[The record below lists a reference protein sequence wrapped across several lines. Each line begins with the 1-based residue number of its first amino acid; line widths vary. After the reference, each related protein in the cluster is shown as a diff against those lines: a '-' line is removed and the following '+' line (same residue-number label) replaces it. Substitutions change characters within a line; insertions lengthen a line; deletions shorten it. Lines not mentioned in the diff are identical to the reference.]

1 MREAGSIPRF
11 DPYRSW
17 RLRSTVTGASY
28 AEEEVGL
35 VAKVRN
41 PNNKERWVVILAGVH
56 TLGTLASILAVTD
69 QARKVLGEYRGGEF
83 TAVVRGLDRDGDGR
97 VDDVEV
103 LERVQPRLQRPREGL
118 AASPL

>member
-1 MREAGSIPRF
+1 MREAGSISRF

-17 RLRSTVTGASY
+17 RLRSTETGASY

-41 PNNKERWVVILAGVH
+41 PAEPGRCVLVLAGVH
-56 TLGTLASILAVTD
+56 TAGTVAAILAVTEG
-69 QARKVLGEYRGGEF
+69 AREVLGGYRGGEF

-97 VDDVEV
+97 VDDVGV
-103 LERVQPRLQRPREGL
+103 LEQLPAPAPSG
-118 AASPL
+118 